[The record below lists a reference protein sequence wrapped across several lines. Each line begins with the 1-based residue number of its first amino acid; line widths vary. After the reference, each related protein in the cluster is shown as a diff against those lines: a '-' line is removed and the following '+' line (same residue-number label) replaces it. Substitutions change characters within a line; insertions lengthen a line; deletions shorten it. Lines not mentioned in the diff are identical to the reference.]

1 MEGGVGRSRIIL
13 TKDRPSGV
21 KKNCTR
27 IPGDSRMMNAG
38 TLVVKSTGDGRGNW
52 SLNVNVESPQP
63 GSVVREKIKAKRD
76 GTEFEDVPDSVLN
89 KVLELYKKFG
99 NQGASKRAIV
109 KMYRGDGSRH
119 VLAAINTLKTHG
131 CIVFAAPS
139 KTSNMA
145 LLKYE
150 KDWDPDE

>member
-1 MEGGVGRSRIIL
+1 
-13 TKDRPSGV
+13 
-21 KKNCTR
+21 
-27 IPGDSRMMNAG
+27 
-38 TLVVKSTGDGRGNW
+38 
-52 SLNVNVESPQP
+52 
-63 GSVVREKIKAKRD
+63 VREKIKAKRD